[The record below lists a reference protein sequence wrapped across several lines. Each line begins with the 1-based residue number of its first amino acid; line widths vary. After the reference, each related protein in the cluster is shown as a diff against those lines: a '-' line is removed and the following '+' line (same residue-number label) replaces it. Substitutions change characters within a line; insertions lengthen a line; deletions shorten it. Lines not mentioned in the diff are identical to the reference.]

1 MWQNNYSS
9 CLVQGAS
16 CSPLTQHNHPI
27 WQIIVQR
34 HPRGAGKMK
43 RTCSHLRASAPRRTA
58 HQRTRQVFVW
68 RNGHADIAGNTM
80 KRIVPITETG
90 EVPDLGRVPIR
101 HHAQDRCRDPG
112 LHRSGALE
120 ALKSPL
126 PLPNLLNYT
135 TNNPWFCAAIRKV

>member
-1 MWQNNYSS
+1 
-9 CLVQGAS
+9 
-16 CSPLTQHNHPI
+16 
-27 WQIIVQR
+27 
-34 HPRGAGKMK
+34 
-43 RTCSHLRASAPRRTA
+43 
-58 HQRTRQVFVW
+58 
-68 RNGHADIAGNTM
+68 M